1 MKLCRRQF
9 LQITGAALT
18 APFGSPLLH
27 AQAYPARPVR
37 LIVGFAPGGVTDI
50 VARLIGQWLSER
62 LGQQFV
68 VENRTGAATNVATEA
83 VVHAAPD
90 GYTLLISSAANAIN
104 ATLYPNLNFNF
115 IRDTVPIAGIA
126 TTAMVMV
133 VNPTFAAT
141 TVPAFIDYAKAHP
154 GKINMASSGSGSP
167 PHVAGELFKMM
178 SGTNMAHVP
187 YRGDVP
193 AITDLLAGQVQVY
206 FATLPSAIEYI
217 KAGNLR
223 ALAIT
228 SSTRSDALPDVRSMA
243 EFVPG
248 FEATIWNGLNAPRNT
263 PLEIIDKLNRE
274 INAALADAKMIARIK
289 ELGAAPLSGTSADYA
304 KLVAKDTEKWGKVVE
319 LSGAT
324 VQ

>member
-1 MKLCRRQF
+1 MRFCRRQF
-9 LQITGAALT
+9 LQIAGAALT

-27 AQAYPARPVR
+27 AQAYPTRPVR

-50 VARLIGQWLSER
+50 VARLIGQRLSER

-104 ATLYPNLNFNF
+104 AKLYSNLNFNF
-115 IRDTVPIAGIA
+115 IRDTLPIAGIA

-133 VNPTFAAT
+133 VNPSFAAT

-167 PHVAGELFKMM
+167 PHMAGELFKMM
-178 SGTNMAHVP
+178 SGTNMTHVP

-206 FATLPSAIEYI
+206 FATLPAAIEYI

-223 ALAIT
+223 ALAVT
-228 SSTRSDALPDVRSMA
+228 SSTRSGALPDISAMA

-263 PLEIIDKLNRE
+263 PLEIIGKLNQE
-274 INAALADAKMIARIK
+274 INTALADAKMIARIK

-304 KLVAKDTEKWGKVVE
+304 KLVAKDTEKWSKVVE